1 MDQTTSQQPTNNNLT
16 DMLIRINTVEQ
27 QIKHVQIQL
36 NQYVTVDVNNLQL
49 QSIHLVVDRI
59 EHDVGDLKHQFV
71 ELNTKLSTQDIDAK
85 QRDAAQRESQDKLQI
100 RVLQAIVSIAI
111 AVLIGVLIAYFTKI
125 IH

>member
-36 NQYVTVDVNNLQL
+36 NQYVTIDVNNLQL

-71 ELNTKLSTQDIDAK
+71 ELNAKLSIQDIDAK

-100 RVLQAIVSIAI
+100 RVLYGIVSIAI
-111 AVLIGVLIAYFTKI
+111 AVLIGVLIAYFTHFI
-125 IH
+125 R